1 MIYLRRDVT
10 RLKTRILRSTL
21 NVLAFLALFFL
32 FLYRNYT
39 FSTVFAGICFLLS
52 AIILFMS
59 IPSIY
64 RNSLDSSGIKTL
76 RGVTVF
82 NILTIL
88 AVVAYIILSQTK
100 TIQISD
106 EQESTLAAMF
116 LAVIVFALGNICPRL
131 PFSRY
136 TGLRLPWTVADED
149 TWTVAHRLLGYCSY
163 PIGLC
168 ILVTCFINIL
178 SATRNFIC
186 VTLFLLWIA
195 IPAIISFSFFRRKAK

>member
-1 MIYLRRDVT
+1 MKARMLR
-10 RLKTRILRSTL
+10 LTL

-32 FLYRNYT
+32 LLYRNNT
-39 FSTVFAGICFLLS
+39 ISSVFAGICLLLS
-52 AIILFMS
+52 AIILFMG

-64 RNSLDSSGIKTL
+64 RNSLDSSSIKTL

-88 AVVAYIILSQTK
+88 AVAAYIILTQTK

-106 EQESTLAAMF
+106 EQESKLAAMI
-116 LAVIVFALGNICPRL
+116 LAVIVLVLGNICPRL

-149 TWTVAHRLLGYCSY
+149 TWVVAHRLLGYCSY

-168 ILVTCFINIL
+168 ILVTCFIDIL
-178 SATRNFIC
+178 SATRNYIC
-186 VTLFLLWIA
+186 VALFLLWIA
-195 IPAIISFSFFRRKAK
+195 IPAISSFSFFRRKVKRKR